1 MVGTEVVRPLFSGQI
16 ASLGSRLCAG
26 SEYRF
31 TIRRRGPDDFP
42 LRTAAGMAS
51 GDPCDPA
58 NTARVSRTNPNGHMK

>member
-31 TIRRRGPDDFP
+31 TIRRVSVYDTTKRSWRFPFADCSRDGIWRP
-42 LRTAAGMAS
+42 LR
-51 GDPCDPA
+51 
-58 NTARVSRTNPNGHMK
+58 SR